1 MFSNKHEITQLV
13 KGKNTWFILSKIL
26 YFKPQ
31 KILKPTD
38 TRMTANI
45 DSSSEVLRFVFGIHD
60 AYAFGTDYLHSKHF
74 SLAWYRTPG

>member
-60 AYAFGTDYLHSKHF
+60 A
-74 SLAWYRTPG
+74 